1 LGVVKPALKTLSYA
15 CAKALSYPLMLLY
28 FRVRVRGGAR
38 LPRKGGFLL
47 AANHFSFVDPLI
59 LGAMLPRRLWFV
71 MAEDQFD
78 KPGVHLFSRLMDVI
92 PVQAGAAFKLGPIR
106 KCLSVLR
113 GGRVVAIFPEGRRS
127 PTGRIL
133 PPMPGVGVL
142 AGRAGVPVIPVAIGG
157 TREAYPPG
165 RRFPRPGKVTLVV
178 GEPLTGLDALSPEEV
193 ARRAMDAIAGLL
205 VANGY
210 SDYVEATPCGVSSD
224 QP

>member
-1 LGVVKPALKTLSYA
+1 MGAVKPALKTLSYA
-15 CAKALSYPLMLLY
+15 LAKAISYPLMLLY
-28 FRVRVRGGAR
+28 FRVGVLGRAH

-78 KPGVHLFSRLMDVI
+78 KPGIRSFSRLMDVI
-92 PVQAGAAFKLGPIR
+92 PVKAGAAFRLGPIR
-106 KCLSVLR
+106 KCLSMLR
-113 GGRVVAIFPEGRRS
+113 SGHVVAIFPEGRRS
-127 PTGRIL
+127 QTGRIL

-142 AGRAGVPVIPVAIGG
+142 ASRAGTPVIPVAIAG

-165 RRFPRPGKVTLVV
+165 RRFPRPGKVHLIV
-178 GEPLTGLDALSPEEV
+178 GEPLAGLDALSPEEV
-193 ARRAMDAIAGLL
+193 AQKAMDAIAALL

-210 SDYVEATPCGVSSD
+210 SDYVEAAAP
-224 QP
+224 